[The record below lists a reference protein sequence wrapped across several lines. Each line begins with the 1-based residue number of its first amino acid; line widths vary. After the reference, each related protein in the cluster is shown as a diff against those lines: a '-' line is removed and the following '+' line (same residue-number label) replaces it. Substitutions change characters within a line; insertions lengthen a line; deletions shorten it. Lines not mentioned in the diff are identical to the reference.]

1 MGLLT
6 RGPRKHAQ
14 VTVDDTRMSVIE
26 HLEALRRGLIISA
39 IAWVLASIVAW
50 FFTVEILQ
58 FLEHRAGVGTFTY
71 LGPTGAFML
80 RFKIALFAGTFF
92 ASPIIIWQAWWFVSP
107 GLHMHEKR
115 VVLPMILATS
125 FFFVLGVGFCFYSL
139 PLILHVLNGFAPA
152 GVLNYLPIGDE
163 FIGFLLGLCIAFGVV
178 FELPVIL
185 WTLGMLRIISSRW
198 LWKNRL
204 YWILGLGLLSNL
216 MTPGADPLTPLIVFV
231 PLVAFW
237 GGVTLLLRFTG
248 R

>member
-6 RGPRKHAQ
+6 RGPRKRAQ
-14 VTVDDTRMSVIE
+14 VTTDETRMSVVE

-39 IAWVLASIVAW
+39 IAWAAASVVAW

-58 FLEHRAGVGTFTY
+58 FLQHRAGVGAFQY

-80 RFKIALFAGTFF
+80 RFKIALFAGTFL
-92 ASPIIIWQAWWFVSP
+92 ASPVIIWQSWWFVSP
-107 GLHMHEKR
+107 GLHVHEKR

-139 PLILHVLNGFAPA
+139 PLILHVLNGFAPS
-152 GVLNYLPIGDE
+152 GVLNYLPVGDD
-163 FIGFLLGLCIAFGVV
+163 FIGFLLGLCIAFGIV

-185 WTLGMLRIISSRW
+185 WTLGMLRIISSAW

-231 PLVAFW
+231 PLVMFW
-237 GGVTLLLRFTG
+237 GGTTLLLRVTG

>member
-1 MGLLT
+1 
-6 RGPRKHAQ
+6 
-14 VTVDDTRMSVIE
+14 MSVVE

-39 IAWVLASIVAW
+39 IAWAAASVVAW

-58 FLEHRAGVGTFTY
+58 FLQHRAGVGAFQY

-80 RFKIALFAGTFF
+80 RFKIALFAGTFL
-92 ASPIIIWQAWWFVSP
+92 ASPVIIWQAWWFVSP
-107 GLHMHEKR
+107 GLHVHEKR

-139 PLILHVLNGFAPA
+139 PLILHVLNGFAPS
-152 GVLNYLPIGDE
+152 GVLNYLPVGDD
-163 FIGFLLGLCIAFGVV
+163 FIGFLLGLCIAFGIV

-185 WTLGMLRIISSRW
+185 WTLGMLRIISSAW

-231 PLVAFW
+231 PLVMFW
-237 GGVTLLLRFTG
+237 GGTTLLLRLTG

>member
-1 MGLLT
+1 M
-6 RGPRKHAQ
+6 
-14 VTVDDTRMSVIE
+14 
-26 HLEALRRGLIISA
+26 
-39 IAWVLASIVAW
+39 
-50 FFTVEILQ
+50 
-58 FLEHRAGVGTFTY
+58 
-71 LGPTGAFML
+71 
-80 RFKIALFAGTFF
+80 
-92 ASPIIIWQAWWFVSP
+92 SP

-115 VVLPMILATS
+115 VVLPMIIATS

-139 PLILHVLNGFAPA
+139 PLILHVLNGFAPT

-231 PLVAFW
+231 PLVTFW

>member
-39 IAWVLASIVAW
+39 IAWILASIVAW

-92 ASPIIIWQAWWFVSP
+92 ASPIIIWQSWWFVSP
-107 GLHMHEKR
+107 GLR
-115 VVLPMILATS
+115 
-125 FFFVLGVGFCFYSL
+125 
-139 PLILHVLNGFAPA
+139 
-152 GVLNYLPIGDE
+152 
-163 FIGFLLGLCIAFGVV
+163 
-178 FELPVIL
+178 
-185 WTLGMLRIISSRW
+185 R
-198 LWKNRL
+198 
-204 YWILGLGLLSNL
+204 LSNL

-231 PLVAFW
+231 PLVTFW